1 MTSILIV
8 MALSAMAGFL
18 VYFSILA
25 PGLEKPF
32 RSQDRNAIRIIL
44 VLVAAF
50 VVRLICAK
58 FYPGH
63 KTDMN
68 CFDAWSSMVF
78 HDGFSGFY
86 ASDSFT
92 DYPPGY
98 MYVLYVIGA
107 IRSVFPMSTEA
118 AYIFLKIPAI
128 LCDLGTGYL
137 IYRFAKKHT
146 SDTMSVLLAAFYLFN
161 PATIVNSS
169 LWGQVDAV
177 YTLVLAG
184 MVYLISEKKMIPSY
198 FLFALCIFIKPQAF
212 IFTPLIIYGIV
223 ETVFL
228 PRFNKELFWKNLA
241 FGLGAIAAMFLI
253 ALPFGIQH
261 VWSQYTDTLAS
272 YPHLSVNAFNLWA
285 AFGQNWAELTT
296 ITSIISALFLVAIV
310 AYTTY
315 VFFKTKNPSKYYFLA
330 AFLAFSTFM
339 LSTRMHDRY
348 AFPAMVMLLLA
359 FIALPKPQTF
369 ILYLLTILSQFF
381 NTAWVLFCYEKDPN
395 AYFRTPPVNIASFL
409 NIALFIFMIY
419 VTQKMYADNQFGTIN
434 VGQKQKAPSKTSVS
448 ASRALHFQRSEVFAK
463 ITKIDLIAIA
473 VIMVVYSGVA
483 LHDLG
488 NRHAPET
495 ETNLAS
501 NAVTIDLGSEK
512 TISKIKYFLG
522 SYELNDERDLT
533 FTFKNNLNQTVKTDK
548 LTSGSVFYWNE
559 ENSNNTKARYITLS
573 TGASNLTIKELAIL
587 DDAGNKLT
595 PVVSLEGVAPLFDEQ
610 QEIPERTTFRNST
623 YFDEI
628 YHARTAY
635 EFIHSLEPY
644 EWTHPP
650 LGKVFMSVGILIFG
664 MNPFGWRIVGTVF
677 GILMIPVLYL
687 FAKRLLKHSWLAI
700 VTCLLFTFDFMHFAQ
715 TRIATID
722 VYGTFFIMLMYYFMY
737 QYCRLSFYDSGLKK
751 TLVPLGLSGLC
762 MGLGIAC
769 KWTAIYAGMGLA
781 VIFFVTLYR
790 RYKEFLY
797 AEKNPSQTT
806 DGIAHQHVLQ
816 NFKPYLIKTLL
827 FCCIM
832 FVAVPVVIY
841 CVSYIPYLQAEGMQ
855 GFKSIIDNQS
865 AMFTYHSKTVV
876 SSTHPYS
883 SHWYEWPIMVRPIW
897 YYSGTLSTAAGTL
910 KEGISAFGNPL
921 VWWAGIPAF
930 AYMLYLTF
938 AKKDKCALFLAFS
951 YFAQLASWI
960 PITRTTFIYHYFP
973 CVPFLV
979 LMIGY
984 SIYSIYHKNGQ
995 SKAVK
1000 YGAFV
1005 YTGLVIGMFALFY
1018 PVLAGQPIT
1027 MEFANQWLKWFN
1039 TWVLV

>member
-8 MALSAMAGFL
+8 LVLSAMTGFL

-25 PGLEKPF
+25 PGMEKPF

-44 VLVAAF
+44 VLLAAF

-58 FYPGH
+58 LYPGH

-68 CFDAWSSMVF
+68 CFDAWSNMVF
-78 HDGFSGFY
+78 HDGFSAFY
-86 ASDSFT
+86 ASDTFT

-98 MYVLYVIGA
+98 MYILYVIGA
-107 IRSVFPMSTEA
+107 IRSIFPMSTDA
-118 AYIFLKIPAI
+118 AYILLKIPAI

-146 SDTMSVLLAAFYLFN
+146 SDVMSVLLAAFYVFN
-161 PATIVNSS
+161 PAVILNSS

-184 MVYLISEKKMIPSY
+184 MVYLITQKKMIPSY

-212 IFTPLIIYGIV
+212 IFTPLVIFGIV

-228 PRFNKELFWKNLA
+228 PKFNKELFWKNLA
-241 FGLGAIAAMFLI
+241 FGIGAIAAMFI
-253 ALPFGIQH
+253 VALPFGIGH
-261 VWSQYTDTLAS
+261 VWEQYTATLSS

-296 ITSIISALFLVAIV
+296 VTSVVSTIFLVGIV

-330 AFLAFSTFM
+330 AFLALATFM

-348 AFPAMVMLLLA
+348 AFPVMVMLLLA

-369 ILYLLTILSQFF
+369 ILYLLASLSQFF

-409 NIALFIFMIY
+409 NIALLIFMIY
-419 VTQKMYADNQFGTIN
+419 IAQKMYARNQFGTIILDKN
-434 VGQKQKAPSKTSVS
+434 KKAAPTPSVS
-448 ASRALHFQRSEVFAK
+448 RTVHFQKSTVFAK
-463 ITKIDLIAIA
+463 LTKIDLIAMA
-473 VIMVVYSGVA
+473 VIMVVYSGIA

-488 NRHAPET
+488 DRHAPET
-495 ETNLAS
+495 EVNLAS
-501 NAVTIDLGSEK
+501 NAVTLDLGSEQ
-512 TISKIKYFLG
+512 TVSKIKYFLG

-533 FTFKNNLNQTVKTDK
+533 FTFRNNNNQVVKTDK

-559 ENSNNTKARYITLS
+559 ENSNNTRARYITL
-573 TGASNLTIKELAIL
+573 TTAASDLTVKEMAVL
-587 DDAGNKLT
+587 DESGNKIVPMNL
-595 PVVSLEGVAPLFDEQ
+595 SASAAALFDEQ
-610 QEIPERTTFRNST
+610 QEVPDRVSFRNST

-635 EFIHSLEPY
+635 EFIHSLDPY

-650 LGKVFMSVGILIFG
+650 LGKVFMAVGILIFG

-677 GILMIPVLYL
+677 GILMIPVIYL

-700 VTCLLFTFDFMHFAQ
+700 ITCLLFTFDFMHFAQ

-737 QYCRLSFYDSGLKK
+737 KYCKLSFYDAGLKK

-762 MGLGIAC
+762 MGLGVAC

-781 VIFFVTLYR
+781 VIFFVTIYR

-797 AEKNPSQTT
+797 AEKNPSQMT
-806 DGIAHQHVLQ
+806 DGIAHQDVIR

-827 FCCIM
+827 FCCVM
-832 FVAVPVVIY
+832 FVAVPAVIY
-841 CVSYIPYLQAEGMQ
+841 CASYIPYLKAEGMQ
-855 GFKSIIDNQS
+855 GLKSILDNQS

-897 YYSGTLSTAAGTL
+897 YYSGIVSGTL
-910 KEGISAFGNPL
+910 KEGISSFGNPL
-921 VWWAGIPAF
+921 VWWVGIPAF

-951 YFAQLASWI
+951 YFAQLVSWI

-973 CVPFLV
+973 CVPFIA

-984 SIYSIYHKNGQ
+984 SIYTLYHRHGE
-995 SKAVK
+995 SKYIK

-1005 YTGLVIGMFALFY
+1005 YTALAIGMFALFY
-1018 PVLAGQPIT
+1018 PVLSGQPTT
-1027 MEFANQWLKWFN
+1027 MEFANQWLKWFDS
-1039 TWVLV
+1039 WVLL